1 MYRSTVRLA
10 QRLAAIGALLALGF
24 GSAATALTINGE
36 GMRAPGSIG
45 FDANGVPLIQAANDE
60 DAAWLLGYVHARDR
74 LFQMDFSRRAASGTL
89 AELVGQPALA
99 NDVQL
104 RNLGLRRAAQTTW
117 SALAADMRGVLK
129 AYADGVNFYVRKNA
143 LPPEYGALELTRF
156 EPWSPVDTLAI
167 GKILAFQL
175 SFDLDID
182 FTLRFGAYQQA
193 GAAQGFNGQAL
204 FFEDTHRIAPFDD
217 RISIPGFS
225 PGSASLAAKSLSQ
238 SPLPMIAPETLA
250 IAQQLKDSVAGNP
263 WIAPTLKS
271 RENRGASNWWIVS
284 GAETA
289 SGHPIL
295 ANDPHLAL
303 DMPAIFHEAHIVSTD
318 SRYPTP
324 MNVSGLAPPG
334 TPGILLGCTPVFC
347 WGLTVNPLDVTD
359 TFQEQLRLN
368 TFGLPTHTMYK
379 GVAEPVNWVFQTY
392 MVNQLDGV
400 PDNAKRDTSIG
411 YTNGGVT
418 VLVPRRNN
426 GPLLS
431 IQGNVGLS
439 AAYTGWGATHELD
452 SIRRINRAT
461 NMQEFRAALQY
472 FDSGA
477 QNFAYADTVGNIAYF
492 TSAEAPIREDLQ
504 TLNAIDGAPPF
515 LIRDGSGA
523 RKNEWLPVAN
533 PQPNQALPF
542 EILPESEMP
551 SLINPARNYIA
562 NANNDPVGNTLDNN
576 PFNQLRPGGGLYYL
590 NFGYDSLRM
599 GRVDRMMQSLIAAP
613 GKISV
618 ADIEKTQA
626 DDQML
631 DAELVLPYLL
641 AAFDRASSSSWTAL
655 NALSS
660 DARIGEAVARLADWD
675 FSTPTGITEGY
686 DPGDVPFALA
696 PPSAAEI
703 GHSVAAT
710 IFSMWR
716 GQAVKNVIDASLTRV
731 GLGGALPDG
740 DSAYVALKHQLDVF
754 DSQQGVGAS
763 GLNFFQVAG
772 APGAAEARDFL
783 LLKSLA
789 DALDLL
795 ASPAFAPAFAQS
807 TNQDDYRW
815 GRLHRIEFKHPL
827 GGPFNF
833 PGPGLFGIGNL
844 APDLPGVAR
853 HGGYRSVDVA
863 NHNVRANSVNAFM
876 FSRGSSR
883 RFVGEM
889 SDPVQA
895 EQIYPGGQSG
905 VLSSGPAYISQM
917 PVWLVNGY
925 KPLPIEVAPHAAAA
939 VQVLDFVPVP

>member
-1 MYRSTVRLA
+1 MSPSNRFWEVRL
-10 QRLAAIGALLALGF
+10 LVIGVLLIGA
-24 GSAATALTINGE
+24 GSAAALSIEGE
-36 GMRAPGSIG
+36 GLRAPGSIG
-45 FDANGVPLIQAANDE
+45 LDANGVPLIQAANDE

-104 RNLGLRRAAQTTW
+104 RNLGLRRAAQITW
-117 SALAADMRGVLK
+117 SALSAEMRGVLK
-129 AYADGVNFYVRKNA
+129 AYADGVNFFVRKNP
-143 LPPEYGALELTRF
+143 LPPEYGALELTGF

-182 FTLRFGAYQQA
+182 LTLRLGAYQQA

-217 RISIPGFS
+217 RISIPGFTPTNAES
-225 PGSASLAAKSLSQ
+225 GAKSLSVGT
-238 SPLPMIAPETLA
+238 LPMIAPETLA
-250 IAQQLKDSVAGNP
+250 IARQLKEQVASNP
-263 WIAPTLKS
+263 WIAPTLQA
-271 RENRGASNWWIVS
+271 RENRGASNWWIVDGS
-284 GAETA
+284 TTA

-318 SRYPTP
+318 PRYPTP

-368 TFGLPTHTMYK
+368 TFGLPTHTMYQ

-392 MVNQLDGV
+392 RVNRLDGV
-400 PDNAKRDTSIG
+400 LDNVERDTSIG
-411 YTNGGVT
+411 YTNGGMT

-426 GPLLS
+426 GPILS
-431 IQGNVGLS
+431 IQGNIGLS
-439 AAYTGWGATHELD
+439 VAYAGWGATHELD

-461 NMQEFRAALQY
+461 NMQEFRDALQY
-472 FDSGA
+472 FDFGA
-477 QNFAYADTVGNIAYF
+477 QNFAYADTAGNIAYF
-492 TSAEAPIREDLQ
+492 TSAETPIREDLQ
-504 TLNAIDGAPPF
+504 TLNAIDGVPPF

-523 RKNEWLPVAN
+523 RKNGWLPVSN

-542 EILPESEMP
+542 EILPASEMP
-551 SLINPARNYIA
+551 FLINPARHYIA

-599 GRVDRMMQSLIAAP
+599 GRVDRMMQSLLAAP
-613 GKISV
+613 GKITV
-618 ADIEKTQA
+618 ADIERSQA

-631 DAELVLPYLL
+631 DAELVLPHLL
-641 AAFDRASSSSWTAL
+641 AAFERASGSSWAAL
-655 NALSS
+655 KALSA
-660 DARIGEAVARLADWD
+660 DDRIASAVARLAAWD

-686 DPGDVPFALA
+686 DPGDVPFALT
-696 PPSAAEI
+696 PPSATEVA
-703 GHSVAAT
+703 HSVAAT
-710 IFSMWR
+710 IFSVWR
-716 GQAVKNVIDASLTRV
+716 GQAVRNVIDASLMRV
-731 GLGGALPDG
+731 GLGAALPDG
-740 DSAYVALKHQLDVF
+740 DSAYVAFKHQLDVF
-754 DSQQGVGAS
+754 GSQAGVGAS
-763 GLNFFQVAG
+763 GVNFFLVSG
-772 APGAAEARDFL
+772 APSAGDARDFL
-783 LLKSLA
+783 LLKSMG

-795 ASPAFAPAFAQS
+795 ASPSFAPAFAQS
-807 TNQDDYRW
+807 SNQDDYRW

-833 PGPGLFGIGNL
+833 PGPGLFGISNL
-844 APDLPGVAR
+844 AADLPGVAR
-853 HGGYRSVDVA
+853 HGGYRAVDVA
-863 NHNVRANSVNAFM
+863 NHNVRANSVNGFM

-883 RFVGEM
+883 RFVGEL
-889 SDPVQA
+889 SDPINA

-917 PVWLVNGY
+917 PTWLVNGY

-939 VQVLDFVPVP
+939 VQVIDFVPAP

>member
-1 MYRSTVRLA
+1 MNRLKMRFA
-10 QRLAAIGALLALGF
+10 QRLAAFGALLAFGF

-45 FDANGVPLIQAANDE
+45 YDANGVPLIQAANDE

-89 AELVGQPALA
+89 AELVGQSALA

-117 SALAADMRGVLK
+117 SALATDMRGVLK

-156 EPWSPVDTLAI
+156 EPWSPVDTLVI

-182 FTLRFGAYQQA
+182 LTLRLGAYQQA
-193 GAAQGFNGQAL
+193 GAAGGFNGQAL
-204 FFEDTHRIAPFDD
+204 FFEDTHRLAPFDD

-225 PGSASLAAKSLSQ
+225 PGSAALSAKSLSENQ
-238 SPLPMIAPETLA
+238 LPMIAPETLA
-250 IAQQLKDSVAGNP
+250 IAQQLKDSIADNP
-263 WIAPTLKS
+263 WLAPTLKS

-284 GAETA
+284 GAETV

-303 DMPAIFHEAHIVSTD
+303 DLPAIFHEAHIVSTD

-359 TFQEQLRLN
+359 TYQEQLRLN

-400 PDNAKRDTSIG
+400 PDNAKRDTTIG
-411 YTNGGVT
+411 YTNGGVS

-472 FDSGA
+472 FDVGA
-477 QNFAYADTVGNIAYF
+477 QNFAYADTAGNIAYF

-523 RKNEWLPVAN
+523 RKNEWLPVAH

-551 SLINPARNYIA
+551 ALINPAQHYIA

-590 NFGYDSLRM
+590 NFGYDSLRV

-631 DAELVLPYLL
+631 DAELVLPHLL
-641 AAFDRASSSSWTAL
+641 TAFDHASSSSWATL
-655 NALSS
+655 KALSS
-660 DARIGEAVARLADWD
+660 DARIAEAVARLASWD

-696 PPSAAEI
+696 APSAGEI
-703 GHSVAAT
+703 AHSVAAT
-710 IFSMWR
+710 IYSVWR
-716 GQAVKNVIDASLTRV
+716 GQAVKNVIDASLSRV
-731 GLGGALPDG
+731 GLGAALPDG

-754 DSQQGVGAS
+754 ASQNGVGAA
-763 GLNFFQVAG
+763 GLNFFQVSG
-772 APGAAEARDFL
+772 APNAADARDFL
-783 LLKSLA
+783 LLKSLG
-789 DALDLL
+789 DALGLL

-807 TNQDDYRW
+807 TNQGDYRW

-833 PGPGLFGIGNL
+833 PGPGLFGISNL
-844 APDLPGVAR
+844 APDLLGVAR

-863 NHNVRANSVNAFM
+863 NHNVRANSVNGFM

-889 SDPVQA
+889 SDPIQA

-905 VLSSGPAYISQM
+905 VLSSGPAYISQL
-917 PVWLVNGY
+917 PTWLVNRY

>member
-1 MYRSTVRLA
+1 MNLSMIGTARRLA
-10 QRLAAIGALLALGF
+10 ILGALLAFGF
-24 GSAATALTINGE
+24 GSAATAVTINGE

-45 FDANGVPLIQAANDE
+45 YDANGVPLIQAANDE

-104 RNLGLRRAAQTTW
+104 RNLGLRRAAQITW
-117 SALAADMRGVLK
+117 SALATDMRGVLK
-129 AYADGVNFYVRKNA
+129 AYADGVNFYVRTNA

-156 EPWSPVDTLAI
+156 EPWTPVDTLSI

-182 FTLRFGAYQQA
+182 FTLKIGAYQQA

-225 PGSASLAAKSLSQ
+225 PAASSLAAKSLGES
-238 SPLPMIAPETLA
+238 LPMIAPETLA
-250 IAQQLKDSVAGNP
+250 IARQLKDSVANNP
-263 WIAPTLKS
+263 WIGPTLKP

-284 GAETA
+284 GDETV

-318 SRYPTP
+318 PRYPNP

-334 TPGILLGCTPVFC
+334 TPGILLGCTTTFC

-400 PDNAKRDTSIG
+400 ADNAKRDTSIG

-461 NMQEFRAALQY
+461 NMQEFQAALQY
-472 FDSGA
+472 FDFGA
-477 QNFAYADTVGNIAYF
+477 QNFAYADTAGNIAYF
-492 TSAEAPIREDLQ
+492 TSAEVPIREDLQ

-523 RKNEWLPVAN
+523 RRNEWLPVAH
-533 PQPNQALPF
+533 PQPNQVLPF

-551 SLINPARNYIA
+551 VSINPARHYIA
-562 NANNDPVGNTLDNN
+562 NSNNDPVGNTLDNN
-576 PFNQLRPGGGLYYL
+576 PFNQVRPGGGLYYL

-599 GRVDRMMQSLIAAP
+599 GRVDRLMQALIAAP

-631 DAELVLPYLL
+631 DAELVLPHLL
-641 AAFDRASSSSWTAL
+641 NAFDRAASSSWAPL
-655 NALSS
+655 NALAS
-660 DARIGEAVARLADWD
+660 DTGIAEAIGRLSGWD

-696 PPSAAEI
+696 PPSATEI
-703 GHSVAAT
+703 GHSIAAT
-710 IFSMWR
+710 IFSVWR
-716 GQAVKNVIDASLTRV
+716 GQAVMNVIDASLTRV
-731 GLGGALPDG
+731 GLASVLPGG
-740 DSAYVALKHQLDVF
+740 DSAYVAFKHQLDVF
-754 DSQQGVGAS
+754 GSQGGVGAS
-763 GLNFFQVAG
+763 GLNFFQVSG
-772 APGAAEARDFL
+772 APSAEDARDFL
-783 LLKSLA
+783 LLKSLG

-807 TNQDDYRW
+807 HNQDDYRW
-815 GRLHRIEFKHPL
+815 GRIHRIEFKHPL

-833 PGPGLFGIGNL
+833 PGPGLFGITNL

-853 HGGYRSVDVA
+853 HGGYRTVDVA
-863 NHNVRANSVNAFM
+863 NHNVRADGLNEFM
-876 FSRGSSR
+876 YAHGSSR
-883 RFVGEM
+883 RFIGEM
-889 SDPVQA
+889 SNPIAA

-905 VLSSGPAYISQM
+905 VLSSGPAYISQL
-917 PVWLVNGY
+917 PTWLVNRY
-925 KPLPIEVAPHAAAA
+925 KPLPIEIAPHVAAA
-939 VQVLDFVPVP
+939 VQVLNFIPVP